1 MFRLSSFNSW
11 IALVSVLAQVGE
23 DHGAVLLVAERVPHH
38 FVQALQSAVQ
48 SVRPIVLIV
57 QKKFKILPFSSGNIF
72 LQSTFVTLSLIY
84 FNFHTLVPTWA
95 RVYSLPSKVNL
106 PLAILLATLPTTAPK

>member
-1 MFRLSSFNSW
+1 MFSLSSFTSW

-48 SVRPIVLIV
+48 SVRPIVLSV
-57 QKKFKILPFSSGNIF
+57 QKKFKILP
-72 LQSTFVTLSLIY
+72 LS
-84 FNFHTLVPTWA
+84 
-95 RVYSLPSKVNL
+95 
-106 PLAILLATLPTTAPK
+106 